1 MSTGSNSVE
10 TTGTTVDDAVEKAL
24 EDLDEARENVEVEV
38 LEETP
43 QEARVRVTVRET
55 YAVKARQV
63 VAELLYKMGITAQV
77 FIRQAEDPVMID
89 VAGDNLGLLI
99 GWRGETLRAFQTVV
113 NLILNEGRADR
124 RRLVVDVE
132 HYRNRREETVKE
144 KALRPAG
151 AGRRTGE
158 PGMMDSMQSYER
170 RIVHITLEKEP
181 GIRTE
186 SQGEEPNRRGA
197 IMPDGVTAV
206 RRPAERP
213 APAPS
218 PPPTRHGS
226 GYRDRPRYRDPPRLC
241 DRPRA
246 RPRPPGEGGK
256 DGLGLPAAHSVRI
269 L

>member
-1 MSTGSNSVE
+1 MTTTSNSVE
-10 TTGTTVDDAVEKAL
+10 TTATTVDEAVEKAL
-24 EDLDEARENVEVEV
+24 EDLEEARENVEIMV
-38 LEETP
+38 LDESP

-77 FIRQAEDPVMID
+77 FIKKADDPVMID

-113 NLILNEGRADR
+113 NLILNEGRVDR

-144 KALRPAG
+144 MALRLAD
-151 AGRRTGE
+151 RV
-158 PGMMDSMQSYER
+158 R

-186 SQGEEPNRRGA
+186 SQGEEPNRRVA
-197 IMPDGVTAV
+197 ILPDGVTSA

-213 APAPS
+213 VPAPS
-218 PPPTRHGS
+218 PPLTRQGS
-226 GYRDRPRYRDPPRLC
+226 GYGDRPRYGD
-241 DRPRA
+241 
-246 RPRPPGEGGK
+246 
-256 DGLGLPAAHSVRI
+256 
-269 L
+269 

>member
-24 EDLDEARENVEVEV
+24 EDLEEERENVDVEV
-38 LEETP
+38 LDEPP

-55 YAVKARQV
+55 YAVRARQV

-77 FIRQAEDPVMID
+77 FIRQTEDPVMID

-144 KALRPAG
+144 MALRLAERV
-151 AGRRTGE
+151 RRTGE
-158 PGMMDSMQSYER
+158 RVMMDPMQSYER

-186 SQGEEPNRRGA
+186 SKGEEPNRRVEV
-197 IMPDGVTAV
+197 IHEGV
-206 RRPAERP
+206 
-213 APAPS
+213 S
-218 PPPTRHGS
+218 
-226 GYRDRPRYRDPPRLC
+226 D
-241 DRPRA
+241 
-246 RPRPPGEGGK
+246 
-256 DGLGLPAAHSVRI
+256 
-269 L
+269 

>member
-77 FIRQAEDPVMID
+77 FIKQADDPVMID

-113 NLILNEGRADR
+113 NLLLNEERTDR

-132 HYRNRREETVKE
+132 HYRNRLHETVKE
-144 KALRPAG
+144 MALRLADRV
-151 AGRRTGE
+151 RRTGE
-158 PGMMDSMQSYER
+158 RVMMDPMQSYER
-170 RIVHITLEKEP
+170 RIGHIPLETEP
-181 GIRTE
+181 GIKTE
-186 SQGEEPNRRGA
+186 SQGEAPNRRVA
-197 IMPDGVTAV
+197 TLPELVTAS
-206 RRPAERP
+206 R
-213 APAPS
+213 
-218 PPPTRHGS
+218 
-226 GYRDRPRYRDPPRLC
+226 
-241 DRPRA
+241 
-246 RPRPPGEGGK
+246 
-256 DGLGLPAAHSVRI
+256 
-269 L
+269 